1 MLLFVFYYCIF
12 FFLCR
17 CHSFNPSLCHLSV
30 PFVLS
35 YVTVQGHVACWNLTL
50 TRPQMT
56 VVLCESSCMYT
67 IYCRKVSSVL

>member
-30 PFVLS
+30 PFLLS
-35 YVTVQGHVACWNLTL
+35 YVTVSRSCRLSEFDPNKASNDCYVKVAACI
-50 TRPQMT
+50 Q
-56 VVLCESSCMYT
+56 
-67 IYCRKVSSVL
+67 